1 MKIDDDDFKRACQF
15 IPDGVQTLSKMPS
28 KHVNGVYPKFI
39 ERGSGQM
46 IYDKDG
52 KEYID
57 YPCGLG
63 AIILGHAMPEI
74 NDRIYG
80 QLKKGILFPLPHR
93 KELEVAEKI
102 VDLIPC
108 AEMVRFVKTGSD
120 ATSAAVRIARAYTGR
135 ENIVCCGYHGWHEW
149 YNITTP
155 KNAGS
160 LKAFGQ
166 FVKQIKYNRIEE
178 LKRTVNRATA
188 ALILEPYI
196 YEEPENDF
204 LQAAQ
209 NHCREMG
216 ALLIFDEVVTGLRS
230 KGGSAQRQY
239 GVTPDMGCFGKAF
252 GNGLPLGF
260 VCGRK
265 KYMEVLRGDCFVSST
280 FGGELASLEAASA
293 VIDFWKANNVID
305 HIWSMGSDLKH
316 GYNTIA
322 KNLNLDTKCL
332 GLPSRTFFNFPTG
345 DHKSLFWQECLKRG
359 VFFGFAQFISWSH
372 TNKIIQDTLSV
383 VETALNITGQH
394 WDNPKEALEGDP
406 AEETFR
412 TIAIKR

>member
-1 MKIDDDDFKRACQF
+1 MSENDDFKRACEY

-28 KHVNGVYPKFI
+28 KHIDGVYPKFI

-63 AIILGHAMPEI
+63 AIILGHAIPEI
-74 NDRIYG
+74 NDRVSG

-102 VDLIPC
+102 VDMIPC
-108 AEMVRFVKTGSD
+108 AEMVRFVKTGSE
-120 ATSAAVRIARAYTGR
+120 AASAAVRVARAYTGR

-149 YNITTP
+149 YNVTTP
-155 KNAGS
+155 KNLGS
-160 LKAFGQ
+160 LKCISG
-166 FVKQIKYNRIEE
+166 FVKQVRYNKIEE
-178 LKRTVNRATA
+178 LRRAVTRNTA
-188 ALILEPYI
+188 AVILEPYI
-196 YEEPENDF
+196 YEQPENDF
-204 LQAAQ
+204 LKQVETY
-209 NHCREMG
+209 CKEMG

-230 KGGSAQRQY
+230 DFGSAQKQF
-239 GVTPDMGCFGKAF
+239 GVTPDIACFGKAF
-252 GNGLPLGF
+252 GNGFPIGF

-265 KYMEVLRGDCFVSST
+265 RYMDVLKGNCFVSST

-293 VIDFWKANNVID
+293 TIDFWKNNNVIT
-305 HIWSMGSDLKH
+305 HIQSMGSDLKQ
-316 GYNTIA
+316 GYNIIA
-322 KNLNLDTKCL
+322 HNLNLDTSCM
-332 GLPSRTFFNFPTG
+332 GYPTRTFFNFPTG
-345 DHKSLFWQECLKRG
+345 NHKSLFWQECIKRG

-372 TNKIIQDTLSV
+372 TNRIIQDTLSV
-383 VETALNITGQH
+383 IEEALTITKQH
-394 WDNPKEALEGDP
+394 WDSPELALEGLA

-412 TIAIKR
+412 TLAVKR